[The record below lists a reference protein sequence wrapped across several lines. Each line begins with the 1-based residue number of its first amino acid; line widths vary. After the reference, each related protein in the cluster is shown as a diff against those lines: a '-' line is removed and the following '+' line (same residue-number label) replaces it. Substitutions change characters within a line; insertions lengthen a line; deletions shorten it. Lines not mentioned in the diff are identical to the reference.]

1 MSTRKSL
8 TIGTRKSQLALVQT
22 NEVQKALQRAYP
34 NIEFSI
40 LGITTTGD
48 QILNKPLYQIGEKS
62 LFTKELEV
70 ALENKTVDLVVH
82 SLKDLPTTLPKGM
95 TVGAMLKR
103 EDPNDA
109 LIIKGD
115 LTAKSLEE
123 LPKGSIIGTSSVRRS
138 SQLKHAFPDLIFQNI
153 RGNLDTRL
161 AKLDNPDGQYSAII
175 LAVAGLVRLGLNH
188 RISQI
193 LPSNIMLH
201 AVGQGALAIECRDDD
216 EDIIELLSVLEDK
229 DTRLRCTAERSL
241 LRDLEGGCSVP
252 IGVNTNFIE
261 EKEGKR
267 MLRLE
272 SLVAQL
278 DGSKI
283 IRAEVTKYVDGI
295 DEANEL
301 GKEVSKILIER
312 GARSIIEELKH

>member
-1 MSTRKSL
+1 MSTRKTF

-115 LTAKSLEE
+115 LAAKSLEE

-201 AVGQGALAIECRDDD
+201 AVGQGAIAVECRDDD
-216 EDIIELLSVLEDK
+216 KDTIELLSVLEDK

-312 GARSIIEELKH
+312 GAISIIEELKH